1 MRLLLLALMLC
12 LNVAAHAQERMLYV
26 EYHVIAPN
34 DAAVSRAERE
44 TRKVW
49 RIGTKFLR
57 FEDVPNPETGVHGLI
72 IVAEPDI
79 WFIDRKTRQGQHSVD
94 PGPEYAIHFPIFA
107 RESSQKLRDLEFGNE
122 VAFFRE
128 NGAREMAPQ
137 TVDGVLYEALALEI
151 DDRQLTLLMRGDGKP
166 FEIRV
171 NVGTTGYAVRITRYD
186 TSVEPNPSL
195 FKPPPGIQIR

>member
-1 MRLLLLALMLC
+1 MRLLLLALLLC
-12 LNVAAHAQERMLYV
+12 LNVAAHAQEKMLYV
-26 EYHVIAPN
+26 EYHVVARN
-34 DAAVSRAERE
+34 DAAVSPAERE

-79 WFIDRKTRQGQHSVD
+79 WFIDRKTRQGQHRVD
-94 PGPEYAIHFPIFA
+94 PGPEYAIHFPILA

-128 NGAREMAPQ
+128 NGAREMPPQ
-137 TVDGVLYEALALEI
+137 TVDGVLCEVLALEI
-151 DDRQLTLLMRGDGKP
+151 DDRELTLLVRDGSKP
-166 FEIRV
+166 FEVRV
-171 NVGTTGYAVRITRYD
+171 NVGTAGYAVRMTRYD
-186 TSVEPNPSL
+186 TAAEPNLSL
-195 FKPPPGIQIR
+195 FKPPPGIHIQ